1 MKRVFIPIIAAVCV
15 LGLTACGDSEKGS
28 SSSQSTAAQ
37 TEAQQEQTTEA
48 AQSSG
53 EDKTAPVNEETEP
66 EVTEASEAR
75 VRIPLLCIFLQ
86 QAPPRA
92 LRSA

>member
-1 MKRVFIPIIAAVCV
+1 MKRVIIPIIAAVCV
-15 LGLTACGDSEKGS
+15 FGLTACGDSEKGS
-28 SSSQSTAAQ
+28 SSPQSSAAL

-48 AQSSG
+48 AQSG
-53 EDKTAPVNEETEP
+53 AEDTTAPVSEETEP
-66 EVTEASEAR
+66 EVTEAAQA
-75 VRIPLLCIFLQ
+75 RIPLWSISPQ